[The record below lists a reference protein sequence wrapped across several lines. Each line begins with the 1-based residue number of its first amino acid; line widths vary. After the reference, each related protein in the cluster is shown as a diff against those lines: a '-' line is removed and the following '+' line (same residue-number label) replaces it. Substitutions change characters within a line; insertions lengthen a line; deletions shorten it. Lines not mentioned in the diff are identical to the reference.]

1 MNSNKNQE
9 YKSLVDSQISEKYSE
24 TCVGYAH
31 YRSVNQNFKSGHG
44 TYAAKLKLKDTLKF
58 LSSD

>member
-1 MNSNKNQE
+1 M
-9 YKSLVDSQISEKYSE
+9 SEKYSE
-24 TCVGYAH
+24 ACIGCAH
-31 YRSVNQNFKSGHG
+31 YRSVYQNFKSGHG